1 MASREYRS
9 LSGPKRL
16 GDRLLEAGLI
26 TRTQLDGAL
35 DQQQAGVVPR
45 QRLGRT
51 LVGLGFLTDRDLTQ
65 MLSVHFAIPV
75 APFSIAEADER
86 AIALVPARVAR
97 RRRALPCRI
106 VGGSLLIA
114 VADAAPPAMID
125 ELQTVSGLPVLLY
138 LASDVDLE
146 AALPKHYGDADATLP
161 SRLRELASTLEN
173 LVDDDPRLGAELEHL
188 CGKIDALLST
198 LVAEGRFLL
207 SR

>member
-9 LSGPKRL
+9 LRGPKRL

-35 DQQQAGVVPR
+35 DQQQAGVAPR

-51 LVGLGFLTDRDLTQ
+51 LVELGFLTDRDLTQ

-97 RRRALPCRI
+97 RRRALPLRI

-114 VADAAPPAMID
+114 VADAAPPAMVD

-146 AALPKHYGDADATLP
+146 GAWPKRYDDAVVTLP
-161 SRLRELASTLEN
+161 SRLRELAGKLEH
-173 LVDDDPRLGAELEHL
+173 LVDDDRHLRAELEHL
-188 CGKIDALLST
+188 CGEIDAL
-198 LVAEGRFLL
+198 VAKATATPQ
-207 SR
+207 

>member
-35 DQQQAGVVPR
+35 DQQAGVVPR
-45 QRLGRT
+45 PRLGRT
-51 LVGLGFLTDRDLTQ
+51 LVALGFLTDRDLTQ

-97 RRRALPCRI
+97 RCRALPCRI

-125 ELQTVSGLPVLLY
+125 ELRTVSGLPVLLY

-146 AALPKHYGDADATLP
+146 AALPKHDGDAAATLP
-161 SRLRELASTLEN
+161 SRLRELAGKLEY
-173 LVDDDPRLGAELEHL
+173 LGDDDRHLRADLEHL
-188 CGKIDALLST
+188 CGAIDAL
-198 LVAEGRFLL
+198 VAKAQATPR
-207 SR
+207 

>member
-35 DQQQAGVVPR
+35 DQQQAGVDPR
-45 QRLGRT
+45 RRLGRT
-51 LVGLGFLTDRDLTQ
+51 LVELGCLTDRDLTQ

-75 APFSIAEADER
+75 APFSIAEPDAR
-86 AIALVPARVAR
+86 AIALLPARVAR

-114 VADAAPPAMID
+114 VADAAPPAMVD
-125 ELQTVSGLPVLLY
+125 ELQAVSGLPVLLY

-146 AALPKHYGDADATLP
+146 AALPKRYGDAVATLS
-161 SRLRELASTLEN
+161 SRLRELAGTLERRG
-173 LVDDDPRLGAELEHL
+173 DDDEHLHAELEHL
-188 CGKIDALLST
+188 CGEIDALLST
-198 LVAEGRFLL
+198 RVDGR